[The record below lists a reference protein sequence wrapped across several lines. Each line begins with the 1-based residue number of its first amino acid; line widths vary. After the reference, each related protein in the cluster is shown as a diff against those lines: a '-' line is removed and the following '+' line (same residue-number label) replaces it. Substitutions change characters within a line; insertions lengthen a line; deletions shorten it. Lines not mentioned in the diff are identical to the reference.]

1 MRAVV
6 FFGLALTPLA
16 CSLLVDTNGLSG
28 SALAPDATGPDAPAT
43 TDGRSD
49 ESALDGTD
57 ARDADMADGDA
68 AADADADA
76 DATTSADVTTTVDA
90 SASDAGPDGAASA
103 AYRAAVLAD
112 GPSAYFRLDDASG
125 CADEKGGTPCALAAS
140 GITRGVPGIA
150 GSSAI
155 RLEQVAA
162 TLTTALADT
171 DLGKSF
177 TIEAWIAMDAASAV
191 PAKNVADME
200 DYAPSRAGV
209 TMFLFTASQFRTET
223 WSSGQFLSY
232 TLAAAALTP
241 TVFHHIVVGY
251 DATTKLDFGYFDGA
265 LSEGGSQTDA
275 AARPIVTHPL
285 VFTGWTGAIDEVALY
300 AKALPPARVLAHYGL
315 R

>member
-1 MRAVV
+1 MPRATIPRVRAVLI
-6 FFGLALTPLA
+6 FALALTPLA
-16 CSLLVDTNGLSG
+16 CSLLVDTSGLSG
-28 SALAPDATGPDAPAT
+28 SAITPDGASPDSPAT
-43 TDGRSD
+43 TDARGE
-49 ESALDGTD
+49 ESAIDS
-57 ARDADMADGDA
+57 ADGRDGNT
-68 AADADADA
+68 DADA
-76 DATTSADVTTTVDA
+76 ATMADVTTTPDA
-90 SASDAGPDGAASA
+90 SSSDAGPDGAASA